1 MRDLTPSDTNQPDP
15 AAIITR
21 FRRARDRRTPWES
34 HWQECF
40 HYALPH
46 RAQFTRTTS
55 IGGPRHDH
63 LYDGTAADAV
73 EQLAASLL
81 AHLTPPWSRWFAL
94 TPGPDLGDAD
104 AEKLAPILEK
114 IGDTVRAHF
123 DRSNFSVEMHQ
134 CYLDLVVGG
143 TACLALE
150 HAPPGQLSAFQ
161 FTAVPLEAVV
171 MDEGAD
177 GRLSVTFRQ
186 LSLTLEQLRLR
197 VPTEKLPDMLVR
209 EGLANPEQTF
219 DVIEMLAPDGV
230 LGAAMQYALV
240 LDYGTG
246 PILLSHL
253 RRPDSPFI
261 NFRWIKAAGEPYGR
275 SPVMKSL
282 PDIKTANKVVE
293 LILKNASIA
302 VTGIWQADD
311 DGVLNPANI
320 TLVPG
325 AIIPKAVGSAGLSP
339 LDMPGRFDVSQLVL
353 DDLRNRIRHAL
364 LIDRLSSLDS
374 RRMTA
379 TEVVERAAEMTR
391 LLGATYGRLQ
401 SELLTPLVLKSVS
414 ILRERGEIPDIAVD
428 GRMVTLDYRAPLAQS
443 QANRDIQTAM
453 TWLEIASNLG
463 PEALGVVDAAA
474 AMRWLGKSL
483 GVPPH
488 LVRGTAALSDSSLSV
503 PPIDMNEGA
512 LNV

>member
-1 MRDLTPSDTNQPDP
+1 MIADYQNDPPDSDMLLTRYQQ
-15 AAIITR
+15 
-21 FRRARDRRTPWES
+21 AREYRSAWES
-34 HWQECF
+34 HWQECY
-40 HYALPH
+40 HYALPY
-46 RAQFTRTTS
+46 RGQFNGTATT
-55 IGGPRHDH
+55 GTPRHDH

-81 AHLTPPWSRWFAL
+81 ANLTPPWSRWVAL
-94 TPGPDLGDAD
+94 VPGPELSPDQ
-104 AEKLAPILEK
+104 AEHMAPVLEK
-114 IGDTVRAHF
+114 IGDTLSAHF

-150 HAPPGQLSAFQ
+150 PARPGALSAFR
-161 FTAVPLEAVV
+161 FTAVPLEDVV
-171 MDEGAD
+171 LDEGPD
-177 GRLSVTFRQ
+177 GRLSATFRQ
-186 LSLTLEQLRLR
+186 LDLRFDQLQHRIRQDQMPPDILR
-197 VPTEKLPDMLVR
+197 A
-209 EGLANPEQTF
+209 GLRDPQARFT
-219 DVIEMLAPDGV
+219 VIEMVRPEGQ
-230 LGAAMQYALV
+230 AMLYAQIL
-240 LDYGTG
+240 LSDAG
-246 PILLSHL
+246 PILISHD
-253 RRPDSPFI
+253 RRAESPFI
-261 NFRWIKAAGEPYGR
+261 NFRWMKAAGERYGR
-275 SPVMKSL
+275 SPVMKTL

-320 TLVPG
+320 ALVPG

-364 LIDRLSSLDS
+364 LIDRLASLDG

-401 SELLTPLVLKSVS
+401 SELLTPLILKALG
-414 ILRERGEIPDIAVD
+414 ILRDRGEIPDISID
-428 GRMVTLDYRAPLAQS
+428 GRMITLDYRAPLAQA
-443 QANRDIQTAM
+443 QANRDIQT
-453 TWLEIASNLG
+453 TLSWLQAASGLG

-474 AMRWLGKSL
+474 AMRWLGKNL
-483 GVPPH
+483 GVPAH
-488 LVRGTAALSDSSLSV
+488 LIRSQSFVSPLPQ
-503 PPIDMNEGA
+503 PPLQQGVT
-512 LNV
+512 NV